1 MGEAAASIKYGKYPH
16 HLTPPGME
24 NTMRTMLKTGA
35 TIILLLFVLAGCAAM
50 PPKPE
55 TMARN
60 DYTYTREYISW
71 LVRKEM
77 KKNDV
82 TGLSVALVDDQR
94 VVWAEGFGF
103 ADLANQR
110 PATPETIYRVG
121 SISKL
126 FTATAAMQLVEQG
139 KLDIDQPLQRYLP
152 EFSAR
157 SRFPEAGPITP
168 RSIMTHHSGLPSDYL
183 KGMWTRQPQPY
194 ENLVE
199 LLSDEYVANPPGYVF
214 SYSNLGVTLLGH
226 ALEKLSGRDFCANM
240 KESVLLPLGMPR
252 SRFALGPDLSPLGA
266 RAYRKG
272 EEAEEFPL
280 RDLPA
285 GGLNSNV
292 LELSRFMQMVFAGG
306 RSGERQILKPET
318 LAEMLRP
325 QNSAVQL
332 DLNFRV
338 GLAWMLSGLGGIDIR
353 NAGPV
358 AHHGGATI
366 NHRSQLTVL
375 PEQKL
380 GVVVLSNSATAGPVV
395 NKVAT
400 ELLKLALEVKS
411 GIKQPEKTELTA
423 GEGSFSKEELQAYEG
438 NYATMAGVVGI
449 TKQSDYLRAEI
460 MGNSLRLAP
469 RADGLLGLQYRLFG
483 IIPISLGE
491 LDRIGIS
498 LARVNGR
505 ETVKANMNGQE
516 MLVGERINPVP
527 VPVEWQNRLGEYE
540 IVNAG
545 DDAVMVDGIRVRL
558 ERGVLMVEYGMPLF
572 ADQRMTVAIVP
583 VSASEAVIS
592 GLGRGMGETIRIVN
606 VGGEEMIRYSG
617 YLLKNRKG
625 LPGSAD

>member
-60 DYTYTREYISW
+60 DYTYAREYISW

-77 KKNDV
+77 KRNDV

-139 KLDIDQPLQRYLP
+139 KLDIDQPLQRYLQ

-157 SRFPEAGPITP
+157 SRFPEAAPVTP

-194 ENLVE
+194 ENLVK

-226 ALEKLSGRDFCANM
+226 ALEKLSGRDFSANM
-240 KESVLLPLGMPR
+240 KESVLLPLGMAR

-272 EEAEEFPL
+272 EETEEFPL

-449 TKQSDYLRAEI
+449 TKKSDYLTAEI

>member
-1 MGEAAASIKYGKYPH
+1 
-16 HLTPPGME
+16 
-24 NTMRTMLKTGA
+24 MRTMLKTGA
-35 TIILLLFVLAGCAAM
+35 TIILLLFVLAGCAGM

-60 DYTYTREYISW
+60 DYSYTREYISW

-77 KKNDV
+77 KRNDV

-110 PATPETIYRVG
+110 SATPETIYRVG

-139 KLDIDQPLQRYLP
+139 KLDIDLPLQRYLP
-152 EFSAR
+152 DFSAS
-157 SRFPEAGPITP
+157 SRFPEAGPVTP

-194 ENLVE
+194 EGLVE
-199 LLSDEYVANPPGYVF
+199 LLGDEYVANPPEYVF

-240 KESVLLPLGMPR
+240 KESVLLPLGMTR
-252 SRFALGPDLSPLGA
+252 SRFAPGPDTSPLGA

-306 RSGERQILKPET
+306 RAGERQILKPET

-325 QNSAVQL
+325 QNTAVPL
-332 DLNFRV
+332 DLNFRI

-358 AHHGGATI
+358 AHHGGATL
-366 NHRSQLTVL
+366 NHRSQLAVL

-411 GIKQPEKTELTA
+411 GIKQPEKTEPAA
-423 GEGSFSKEELQAYEG
+423 GEGSFSMEELQAYEG

-449 TKQSDYLRAEI
+449 TRKSDYLTAGI
-460 MGNSLRLAP
+460 MGNSLRLVP
-469 RADGLLGLQYRLFG
+469 RADGLLGLQYRLLG

-498 LARVNGR
+498 RTRVNGR
-505 ETVKANMNGQE
+505 EIVKANMNGQE
-516 MLVGERINPVP
+516 LLVGERINPAP
-527 VPVEWQNRLGEYE
+527 IPVEWQSRLGEYE

-558 ERGVLMVEYGMPLF
+558 ERGVLMVEYSMPLF

-592 GLGRGMGETIRIVN
+592 GLGRGMGETIRIVE

-617 YLLKNRKG
+617 YLLKKRKG
-625 LPGSAD
+625 QPGGAD